1 MGNYPIKRTAI
12 FQPIMGANSARRR
25 LGDCSQDN
33 QDEAWLMS
41 PDDFIITL
49 SVSDLD
55 YLRTALRNES
65 ARLRQQGFDGL
76 RAHTDNLRDKISN
89 QMIDQAHARIDNKA
103 RV

>member
-1 MGNYPIKRTAI
+1 
-12 FQPIMGANSARRR
+12 
-25 LGDCSQDN
+25 
-33 QDEAWLMS
+33 MS

-49 SVSDLD
+49 TISDME

-89 QMIDQAHARIDNKA
+89 QMIEQAQQRFDK
-103 RV
+103 RVSV

>member
-1 MGNYPIKRTAI
+1 MGVDYP
-12 FQPIMGANSARRR
+12 SLW
-25 LGDCSQDN
+25 LGNRSQDS

-49 SVSDLD
+49 SVTDLD

-89 QMIDQAHARIDNKA
+89 QMIDQAHARIDNKIK
-103 RV
+103 V

>member
-1 MGNYPIKRTAI
+1 
-12 FQPIMGANSARRR
+12 
-25 LGDCSQDN
+25 
-33 QDEAWLMS
+33 MS

-49 SVSDLD
+49 SVTDLD

-89 QMIDQAHARIDNKA
+89 QMIDQAQARIDNKIK
-103 RV
+103 V

>member
-1 MGNYPIKRTAI
+1 
-12 FQPIMGANSARRR
+12 
-25 LGDCSQDN
+25 
-33 QDEAWLMS
+33 MS

-49 SVSDLD
+49 TISDME

-65 ARLRQQGFDGL
+65 ARLKQQGFDGL